1 MSYQGYRGAVDA
13 AAIFSESDLDGT
25 ITYVNQKFC
34 DISGYSAQELLGQ
47 NHRLLKSDQHPPEL
61 FEGMWS
67 TIAAG
72 KPWHGVLCNRKKN
85 GELYWVDTT
94 VVPLIDEEG
103 GLPTRYASI
112 RFDVTKEKQRVDSML
127 SKAEEEV
134 QAAQLRLHQAEK
146 LAALGQLS
154 AGVAHEINNPSGFVA
169 SNIGVL
175 DEYLQSLFSLMQ
187 AYEADPQAPSA
198 AAVQAHIEAVKQA
211 IDYEFIVE
219 DAPELIRQT
228 KDGIDRV
235 RRIVQDL
242 KEFSRADQSLEWTVT
257 SLHAGI
263 DSTLN
268 IVNNEVKY
276 KADVVREYGDLPD
289 IECRP
294 SELNQV
300 FMNLIVNAAHS
311 IRADRGVITVRSG
324 VEGDQVW
331 VEVQD
336 NGCGIPEAHLSRI
349 FDPFFT
355 TKDVG
360 VGTGLGLSVSHGTV
374 AKHGGHI
381 GVRSVVGEGSTFR
394 VTLPIRQSPAE

>member
-1 MSYQGYRGAVDA
+1 MSYQGYREAVDA
-13 AAIFSESDLDGT
+13 AAIFSESDLDGN

-34 DISGYSAQELLGQ
+34 DISGYTSQELLGQ
-47 NHRLLKSDQHPPEL
+47 NHRLLKSDAHPPEV
-61 FEGMWS
+61 FHDMWA
-67 TIAAG
+67 TIASG

-103 GLPTRYASI
+103 GLPSRYASI

-154 AGVAHEINNPSGFVA
+154 AGVAHEINNPIGFVA

-187 AYEADPQAPSA
+187 AYEAEHRDHSA
-198 AAVQAHIEAVKQA
+198 GAVQAHIEEVKQA
-211 IDYEFIVE
+211 IDYEFIME

-276 KADVVREYGDLPD
+276 KADVVRQYGELPD

-311 IRADRGVITVRSG
+311 IRSERGTITLRTG
-324 VEGDQVW
+324 VDGDQVW

-336 NGCGIPEAHLSRI
+336 NGCGIPQAHLSRI

-355 TKDVG
+355 TKEVG
-360 VGTGLGLSVSHGTV
+360 VGTGLGLSVSHGIV

-381 GVRSVVGEGSTFR
+381 SVHSVVGEGSTFR
-394 VTLPIRQSPAE
+394 VTLPIRQTRPE

>member
-1 MSYQGYRGAVDA
+1 M
-13 AAIFSESDLDGT
+13 
-25 ITYVNQKFC
+25 
-34 DISGYSAQELLGQ
+34 
-47 NHRLLKSDQHPPEL
+47 
-61 FEGMWS
+61 
-67 TIAAG
+67 
-72 KPWHGVLCNRKKN
+72 
-85 GELYWVDTT
+85 
-94 VVPLIDEEG
+94 VPLIDEEG
-103 GLPTRYASI
+103 GLPSRYASI

-154 AGVAHEINNPSGFVA
+154 AGVAHEINNPIGFVA

-187 AYEADPQAPSA
+187 AYEAEHRDHSA
-198 AAVQAHIEAVKQA
+198 GAVQAHIEEVKQA
-211 IDYEFIVE
+211 IDYEFIME

-276 KADVVREYGDLPD
+276 KADVVRQYGELPD

-311 IRADRGVITVRSG
+311 IRSERGTITLRTG
-324 VEGDQVW
+324 VDGDQVW

-336 NGCGIPEAHLSRI
+336 NGCGIPQAHLSRI

-355 TKDVG
+355 TKEVG
-360 VGTGLGLSVSHGTV
+360 VGTGLGLSVSHGIV
-374 AKHGGHI
+374 AKHSGRISVH
-381 GVRSVVGEGSTFR
+381 SVVGEGSTFR
-394 VTLPIRQSPAE
+394 VTLPIRQTRPE